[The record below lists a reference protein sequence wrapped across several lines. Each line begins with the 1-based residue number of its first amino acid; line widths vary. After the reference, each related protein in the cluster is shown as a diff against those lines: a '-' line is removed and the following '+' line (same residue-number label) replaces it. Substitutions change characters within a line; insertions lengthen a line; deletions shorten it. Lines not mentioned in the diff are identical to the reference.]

1 MREKT
6 DLGYVKIG
14 LIIIFFLS
22 FNVRQEK
29 KRWMKDESNTS
40 IYQEIM
46 TKRELFKRKRKGSE
60 RETKTKNR
68 TEMHGWRDA

>member
-1 MREKT
+1 
-6 DLGYVKIG
+6 
-14 LIIIFFLS
+14 
-22 FNVRQEK
+22 
-29 KRWMKDESNTS
+29 MKDESNTS

-46 TKRELFKRKRKGSE
+46 TKRELFQRKRKGSE